1 VEQEMS
7 LIGSDSVRALSVNN
21 DGSAAAVLLHDRVI
35 IIALPTL
42 DAVCE
47 IPLRAAVTHDVQWLS
62 DHLLVAEV
70 ESSSSRIVLW
80 KIAGETIAVSEKIV
94 QAPLRLL
101 TALGNVVLA
110 MGPEISSASVL
121 RKTAESFSLSMFPT
135 RRLPSAVGQ
144 CHGKVLVG
152 HQGFMEEWDLAERTG
167 GRTWKLAP
175 STVPLFVGGTER
187 VLWLVAK
194 QNLRQLD
201 VVPLIN
207 RGQTRQHMLPEAIS
221 NVIHHRRVDWLLATG
236 TDTGRLYLIDLEGK
250 AGIVGWDTAQAGE
263 PIIAALYSGRGV
275 GCVQA
280 AGGTISLLGI
290 DSQGH
295 MSRVD
300 SVTISGLTDSLRR
313 LAEVAA
319 DKIASDALDA
329 QMAPAL
335 SNRVANAGIDK
346 APQRP
351 TNPPDERVSRSPAFA
366 GSLHDRPR
374 AIDIVSRSIEHHNP
388 SPTPPQPIE
397 HVDKPIPVMSLMPT
411 VPAAKGARVR
421 SITGAV
427 ASSGDSAAPSDDS
440 AAGRVGRLSQRLGA
454 WRDKHKAHSGHGDI
468 DVTVSWRDQVGQW
481 WRDDGIAVGKGSTQL
496 PLPEPIARLINA
508 LGLTD
513 NEGAA
518 IAHLYGAY
526 LHGFEGASRL
536 SLAQRLDGNWNQAL
550 GHGRLADFAIVNFSR
565 HVLTLA
571 SCVTALLDDTPIAS
585 SRLLTATA
593 DGFAVTSAV
602 AVIIGASQLE
612 GAIARVQRLV
622 AGPLLLV
629 DTDCNVK
636 ESLLES
642 QIRYAVAVVD
652 ARSPHVAAQLAGA
665 MAVFTGPALIFVAS
679 QEQAE
684 QLHLAV
690 VLPSLANANRE

>member
-1 VEQEMS
+1 VEQEIS

-21 DGSAAAVLLHDRVI
+21 DGSAVAVLLHDKVI
-35 IIALPTL
+35 VVALPTL

-47 IPLRAAVTHDVQWLS
+47 IPIRSAVTHDVQWLS

-80 KIAGETIAVSEKIV
+80 KIAGETVAVSEKIV

-101 TALGNVVLA
+101 TTLGNVVLA
-110 MGPEISSASVL
+110 MGPEINSTSVL
-121 RKTAESFSLSMFPT
+121 RKTAESFGLSMFPT

-207 RGQTRQHMLPEAIS
+207 RGQTRQHMLPEAIA

-236 TDTGRLYLIDLEGK
+236 ADTGRLYLIDLEGK

-263 PIIAALYSGRGV
+263 PVVAALYAGRGV

-295 MSRVD
+295 LHRVD

-329 QMAPAL
+329 QIAPAL
-335 SNRVANAGIDK
+335 LSRVANAGIDK

-351 TNPPDERVSRSPAFA
+351 TNPPDETVSRSPTFA
-366 GSLHDRPR
+366 GSLQDRPR
-374 AIDIVSRSIEHHNP
+374 AIDIVSQSIEHHNP
-388 SPTPPQPIE
+388 SPTPLQPIE
-397 HVDKPIPVMSLMPT
+397 RVDKPIPVMSLMPT
-411 VPAAKGARVR
+411 VP
-421 SITGAV
+421 V
-427 ASSGDSAAPSDDS
+427 ASSGESSAPSDDS

-454 WRDKHKAHSGHGDI
+454 WRDKHKAHSGQGEV
-468 DVTVSWRDQVGQW
+468 DVTLSWRDQVGQW
-481 WRDDGIAVGKGSTQL
+481 WRDDGIAVGKRSTQL
-496 PLPEPIARLINA
+496 PLPEPIARLTNA

-593 DGFAVTSAV
+593 DGIAVTSAV

-679 QEQAE
+679 QEEAE
-684 QLHLAV
+684 RLHLAV